1 MPFTQQDLDN
11 MAAAIATGATEVRF
25 QDRTVR
31 YQSAKDMLTFYNF
44 MLGEMSGGAAGGG
57 TSALGIIRQIR
68 MTTNKGI

>member
-1 MPFTQQDLDN
+1 
-11 MAAAIATGATEVRF
+11 
-25 QDRTVR
+25 
-31 YQSAKDMLTFYNF
+31 